1 MSIIQLRLIYCVKLS
16 PEGAKM
22 ATKNPT
28 SVEAKLDASLAEID
42 DLKKQLKGLTDKVE
56 AMEEMVKESNE
67 ILVAFSQ
74 SYYWTPEWQE
84 KEARAEEQ
92 SRLGLGK
99 VYDNVEELIEDLNK

>member
-1 MSIIQLRLIYCVKLS
+1 MT
-16 PEGAKM
+16 
-22 ATKNPT
+22 TKNTT
-28 SVEAKLDASLAEID
+28 SLEVKLDAALAEFD

-84 KEARAEEQ
+84 KEARAEEDLREGRYKQ
-92 SRLGLGK
+92 
-99 VYDNVEELIEDLNK
+99 YDDVEEFIREMNK